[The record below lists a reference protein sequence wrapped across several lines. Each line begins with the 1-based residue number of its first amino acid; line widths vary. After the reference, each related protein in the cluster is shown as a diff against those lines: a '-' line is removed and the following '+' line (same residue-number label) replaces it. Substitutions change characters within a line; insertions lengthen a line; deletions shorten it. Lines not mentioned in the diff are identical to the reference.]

1 MIYNSES
8 EVKETIQ
15 KIAKELNEE
24 VNKENPNKDLINK
37 LMFQQLMQGL
47 YLQNFN

>member
-8 EVKETIQ
+8 EVKETLQ
-15 KIAKELNEE
+15 KIAQEIDKAMEE
-24 VNKENPNKDLINK
+24 ENPNKDLITK
-37 LMFQQLMQGL
+37 LMFQQLMEGL

>member
-8 EVKETIQ
+8 EVKEVLQ
-15 KIAKELNEE
+15 KISQEINEVME
-24 VNKENPNKDLINK
+24 EENPDKDLITK
-37 LMFQQLMQGL
+37 LMFKQLMQGL